1 MSQLKQLESWLVQAA
16 WCLVRK
22 WWCPVP
28 RGWLRWGKKKHW
40 TLCDCPQQL
49 TTLASNTRRDFP
61 DYDLRGKK
69 SSNCHECNT
78 LNTRRL
84 MTSWK
89 AHYLQLYVK
98 AISTHFPVNKANCH
112 PNQETD
118 PNYPYTIKADILKP
132 FFTFTNTKASSRTE
146 NQCEM
151 RKRMKVSCFC
161 NQIFCLQN
169 TALGSINKKK
179 QWKWFI
185 TQTLFL

>member
-1 MSQLKQLESWLVQAA
+1 MIAHNSWPLLLQ
-16 WCLVRK
+16 
-22 WWCPVP
+22 
-28 RGWLRWGKKKHW
+28 
-40 TLCDCPQQL
+40 
-49 TTLASNTRRDFP
+49 TLAETSQTMISG
-61 DYDLRGKK
+61 GKK